1 MIIYKD
7 LEKKKTSDLEKLL
20 TEKRHELYELQFKVQ
35 ADELKNIRALRV
47 LRREIAKI
55 LTVLNVHAK

>member
-20 TEKRHELYELQFKVQ
+20 TEKRHELHELQFKVQ